1 MIGMCEFCDIRVGE
15 KKYIRDNDYTSLVIE
30 RDRHFYYIVAK
41 GDDEA
46 IHILR
51 YCFLCGRRLDGGDE

>member
-1 MIGMCEFCDIRVGE
+1 MCEFCDIKVGE

-30 RDRHFYYIVAK
+30 RDKHFYYIVAK

-51 YCFLCGRRLDGGDE
+51 YCFLCGRRLD